1 MDHARLKQMRAL
13 SGMTQKE
20 LADALGYDRV
30 HYSYIET
37 GARPM
42 PPGFYERAVSKM
54 LKHCQDKTRVLQ
66 AEADRC

>member
-1 MDHARLKQMRAL
+1 MHQRLKQMRAL

-20 LADALGYDRV
+20 LADSLGYVRV
-30 HYSYIET
+30 QYSYIET

-54 LKHCQDKTRVLQ
+54 LKHCEDKVRLLR
-66 AEADRC
+66 AENDRC